1 MWILAYTALALV
13 LALCGWLYTIAP
25 VIGVWML
32 AGIIGCFAYSLRRQ
46 AGSGE
51 RGDGPLRA

>member
-1 MWILAYTALALV
+1 MWILAYTELALV

-32 AGIIGCFAYSLRRQ
+32 AGIIGCFAYSLAATSRKRRIRQ
-46 AGSGE
+46 
-51 RGDGPLRA
+51 